1 MRIVSNRVKVSIALY
16 KSISNF
22 WDNIKFDYLMKQFEA
37 SKSLTVGKYADNM
50 EKDLEDFRATYVK

>member
-1 MRIVSNRVKVSIALY
+1 LGEY
-16 KSISNF
+16 KEKPKMNKE
-22 WDNIKFDYLMKQFEA
+22 KFDYLMKQFEA